1 MKLEKTSRRLWVV
14 SGVVAVTLVVT
25 VGSLLPIDHGA
36 AAASKP
42 TGPSAP
48 AALTVSVVQPQTVDW
63 PEVIQ
68 ASGTIAPWQEAIVG
82 AEVSGLR
89 LSELLVDVGDQ
100 VTKGQLLARFDD
112 ATTVAMVRQMEAAVA
127 EAEANVAEA
136 QANAQRAER
145 LGKTGALSQQDATQ
159 YLTKGRTAA
168 AQLESAKARLHS
180 QKLALEYTRV
190 VAPDDGVVSSRKA
203 TLGMVAAP
211 GTELFRLVRQ
221 NRLDW
226 RAELSG
232 SQLAQVHVGDAASV
246 QLADGTTA
254 HGKVRQV
261 APVLDETTRIGIA
274 YVELDR
280 TGDASTNT
288 AARAGMYGSGT
299 ITLGRRAAMTL
310 PSDAIVL
317 RDGHE
322 YVFVL
327 GSDDRV
333 VLTKVAVGRRFG
345 NGVEI
350 NSGLKG
356 HEQIVSA
363 GAAFLNDSDS
373 VRVVAS
379 AGTQP

>member
-1 MKLEKTSRRLWVV
+1 MWIV
-14 SGVVAVTLVVT
+14 SGVVAVTLVVA
-25 VGSLLPIDHGA
+25 VGSLLPDGNGA

-42 TGPSAP
+42 AAAATPT
-48 AALTVSVVQPQTVDW
+48 ALTVSVVRPEKVDW

-82 AEVSGLR
+82 AEVTGLR
-89 LSELLVDVGDQ
+89 LSELFVDVGDQ

-112 ATTVAMVRQMEAAVA
+112 ATTVAMVKQMEAAVA

-159 YLTKGRTAA
+159 YLTKGRTAT

-190 VAPDDGVVSSRKA
+190 VAPDDGVISSRKA

-288 AARAGMYGSGT
+288 AARAGMYGSGS
-299 ITLGRRAAMTL
+299 ITLGQRAAMTL
-310 PSDAIVL
+310 LSDAIVL

-327 GSDDRV
+327 GPDGRV
-333 VLTKVAVGRRFG
+333 ALTKVAIGRRFG

-350 NSGLKG
+350 SSGLKG
-356 HEQIVSA
+356 EEQIVAA
-363 GAAFLNDSDS
+363 GAAFLNDSDA
-373 VRVVAS
+373 VRVVAA
-379 AGTQP
+379 AGNE